1 MFGTARSGYNP
12 FPGLGPLRPVIHHMS
27 TPAATRRLSS
37 PADLPKWVRT
47 RRTSADSGIGV
58 DAAQPASPPEQHR
71 RTLPGP
77 ERTYSTRWQGPE
89 LTNAENMEARPD
101 TAGSAH
107 LQQDTKVQ
115 QSMDYEQMT
124 PIERD
129 GGGSP
134 RYTPLPPVQQ
144 HKTEEAAPAEIRP
157 WRAPGE
163 TDIFNRGAVFGKVSL
178 VEQPKFE
185 RPADSATQR
194 QAASNDADQAPRESG
209 PAETGADGADLR
221 PWRAP
226 GETDIFNRGAI
237 FGTVPLVPQPK
248 YEPPAESPRRTKSAS
263 PRQTADDSLKAK
275 QELAPLDPAP
285 WRNPGETDIFNRGAV
300 FGMVPLVPQPKF
312 EPPVESPR
320 RTKSAI
326 ARQTVDKDDGVTAK
340 QELPPLDPAPWRNP
354 GETDIF
360 NRGAV
365 FGVVRSVP
373 QPKFDQLEDA
383 ETRKP
388 SSPKDRD
395 GHTTGDQQTGEN
407 HEPKIWR
414 GSETGNFNKGAMF
427 HVVPSVPQ
435 PNLHPEADNNN
446 HQDAKQPDQAGGDY
460 GKGETQETAGTAQQ
474 AQAPIIWK
482 GSETSNFNKG
492 AMFHVVSFVPQPH
505 LERQTDNLP
514 DAKQSDHAGGDRDYN
529 GETQETAGTAQQ
541 AQAPII
547 WKGSETSNFNK
558 GAMFHVVSSVPQPN
572 LHREAE
578 NNNHQ
583 DAKPEKVGGD
593 HEYTEGETQETA
605 DTTQQAQAPIIW
617 KGSETS
623 NFNKGAMFHV
633 VSSVPQ
639 PYSNREANNLP
650 EAKQPD
656 QAGLDRDYR
665 GETEETAG
673 TTQQAQAPVIWKGSE
688 TSNFN
693 KGAMFHVVSSVPQ
706 PTYSQG
712 MDTGGSG
719 APANGQNGANTQ
731 DDNNRGASPP
741 SQHFSWKGA
750 ETTDFNKEVK
760 KGQETYTYNRGA
772 VEEEQTKS
780 PQQGGSAAMAPSR
793 AWAGR
798 SAHGG
803 RDTGRPVL
811 EPLRPTQPTPGAKRP
826 PTKWTTSARSRQ
838 PSAGRGILRTM
849 DDNVAGPPAGRSSP
863 ESKLPRLDS
872 AGKPRVDSSRLRR
885 GRYGTAGGGLTA
897 VDDTVP
903 LPEPSRQDRPLTKV
917 VRLRRTVDLP
927 NSRCLFDV
935 QKTGPDPWKAGR
947 HSRGKRPF
955 PKSEYVSSFQRWFP
969 SRHYQGSKS
978 AWAHRAGS
986 ANSERGFVQP
996 SPDLGSRHA

>member
-58 DAAQPASPPEQHR
+58 DAAHPASPPEQHR

-226 GETDIFNRGAI
+226 GETDIFNRGAV

-300 FGMVPLVPQPKF
+300 FGVVPFVPQPKF
-312 EPPVESPR
+312 EPPAESPR
-320 RTKSAI
+320 RTKSAST
-326 ARQTVDKDDGVTAK
+326 RQTADRDDSVTAK

-373 QPKFDQLEDA
+373 QPKFDQPEDA

-395 GHTTGDQQTGEN
+395 RHTTGDQQTGEN

-414 GSETGNFNKGAMF
+414 GSETGNFNEGAMF
-427 HVVPSVPQ
+427 HVVSSVPQ
-435 PNLHPEADNNN
+435 PNLHREAENNN
-446 HQDAKQPDQAGGDY
+446 HQDAKQSDQAGGDY
-460 GKGETQETAGTAQQ
+460 GK
-474 AQAPIIWK
+474 
-482 GSETSNFNKG
+482 
-492 AMFHVVSFVPQPH
+492 
-505 LERQTDNLP
+505 
-514 DAKQSDHAGGDRDYN
+514 

-578 NNNHQ
+578 NNNQRTKTRAGSVVTMNTMEGKHKRPRTSHNRHRPPSFGRVQRLATSTRAPPNLHREAENNNHQ
-583 DAKPEKVGGD
+583 DEKPEQVGGD

-605 DTTQQAQAPIIW
+605 DITQQAQAPIIW

-639 PYSNREANNLP
+639 PYSNREADNLP
-650 EAKQPD
+650 EANQPD
-656 QAGLDRDYR
+656 QAGGNRDYR

-673 TTQQAQAPVIWKGSE
+673 TTQQAQAPAIWKGSE

-731 DDNNRGASPP
+731 DDNNRGASPT
-741 SQHFSWKGA
+741 SQHVSWKGA
-750 ETTDFNKEVK
+750 ETTDFSKEVK

-772 VEEEQTKS
+772 AIALIALTLFARVILGCKRLLVS
-780 PQQGGSAAMAPSR
+780 GVVSSLN
-793 AWAGR
+793 
-798 SAHGG
+798 S
-803 RDTGRPVL
+803 DK
-811 EPLRPTQPTPGAKRP
+811 PLIVVGVSTGAKRP

-838 PSAGRGILRTM
+838 HSAGRGILRTM

-863 ESKLPRLDS
+863 ETKLPRLDS

-885 GRYGTAGGGLTA
+885 GRYGTSGGGLTA

-917 VRLRRTVDLP
+917 VRLRRAVDLP